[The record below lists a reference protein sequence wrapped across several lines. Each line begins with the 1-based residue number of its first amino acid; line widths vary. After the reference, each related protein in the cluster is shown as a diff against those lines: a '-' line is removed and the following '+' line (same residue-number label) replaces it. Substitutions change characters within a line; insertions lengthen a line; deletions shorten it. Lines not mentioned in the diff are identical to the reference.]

1 MLEKGTVISKRYQ
14 IIEKLGSG
22 GMAVAYKARDMR
34 LGRFVTVKVL
44 KDEYAENSE
53 FLTKFSSEASA
64 AASLSHHN
72 IVRVYDV
79 GEDRGINYIVMEYVH
94 GESLKKTIE
103 QKAPFDSLFS

>member
-1 MLEKGTVISKRYQ
+1 MLDKGTIISKRYQ
-14 IIEKLGSG
+14 IIEKLGAG

-44 KDEYAENSE
+44 KDEYSENAD
-53 FLTKFSSEASA
+53 FLTKFSAEASA

-79 GEDRGINYIVMEYVH
+79 GEDRGINYIVMEYTH
-94 GESLKKTIE
+94 GQSLKEAIKE
-103 QKAPFDSLFS
+103 